1 MTLSNPVK
9 SMLRQFAVNRRLP
22 HIRGLLKKLRP
33 RSSGHGL
40 LRFGPQSDGGYLLPD
55 DLNGI
60 IACFSPGVC
69 ETSGFEL
76 DCASWGMPVYMAD
89 ASVSGP
95 AGSSPLFHFTRKF
108 VGAECRGD
116 FITLQRWVDESLH
129 DRRGDLLLQMD
140 IEGYEYEVLN
150 SLDDSLLRRFR
161 IVIVEFHN
169 LRTILNGRSAG
180 WNGIRGAMDR
190 LLANHTCVHAHPNNT
205 AVAEKV
211 GDIEIP
217 DLMEL
222 TFLRTDR
229 STSWQDYGS
238 FPHPLDRDND
248 PRLPS
253 MVLPPCW
260 Y

>member
-1 MTLSNPVK
+1 MILRNRVR

-22 HIRGLLKKLRP
+22 QIRGLLQRLRP
-33 RSSGHGL
+33 RSSGHPL
-40 LRFGPQSDGGYLLPD
+40 LRFGPQGDGGYLLPD

-69 ETSGFEL
+69 ETSGFEM
-76 DCASWGMPVYMAD
+76 DCASRGMPVYMAD

-95 AGSSPLFHFTRKF
+95 ADCSPLFHFKKKF
-108 VGAECRGD
+108 LGSEDRGD
-116 FITLQRWVDESLH
+116 FMTMQRWVDEALQ
-129 DRRGDLLLQMD
+129 DRAGDLLLQMD

-150 SLDDSLLRRFR
+150 SVNESLLQRFR

-169 LRTILNGRSAG
+169 LRTMLNGRSAH
-180 WNGIRGAMDR
+180 WQGIRAAVDR
-190 LLANHTCVHAHPNNT
+190 LLAHHTCVHAHPNNT
-205 AVAEKV
+205 AAIDKARDV
-211 GDIEIP
+211 EIP

-229 STSWQDYGS
+229 SSSWQDWPG
-238 FPHPLDRDND
+238 FPHPLDCCND
-248 PRLPS
+248 PSRPA
-253 MVLPPCW
+253 MALPPCW